1 MDLRI
6 DLAVL
11 GALVVG
17 IITLMS
23 YGDGRLWGRMRSW
36 LGRRETGVRE
46 VIVPREPAADP
57 TTALEVR
64 RVLTPAPD
72 TAPPDADTAGDA
84 DESGADQPFD
94 SIDFIVFL
102 PGDRPVIRDAA
113 LGVYKQNEY
122 VIDKPHKLYGRRLH
136 GDRWSE
142 LARDPVMMEYGLLA
156 VAMQLADRV
165 GPAAESDLNSFSQ
178 VALKLAD
185 SLDRSTRFN
194 MTFERAM
201 ETAVTLDRFCSDH
214 DVIASINISAETVTA
229 FRGPA
234 IERAAQEAGLQ
245 FGMRNIFHH
254 PGARRGAI
262 LYSLA
267 NLYKPGSFDPLRWDT
282 LQTQGLTLFMSV
294 PGVPDP
300 EATFAD
306 MARVARLLARRLGGK
321 LLDQDRRPLSEAGIT
336 AISQQIATIAARM
349 REHGIAPGG
358 PQATRLFPP

>member
-11 GALVVG
+11 GALVIG

-23 YGDGRLWGRMRSW
+23 YEKGNLWRRVQSW
-36 LGRRETGVRE
+36 LGRRDVGARE
-46 VIVPREPAADP
+46 VILAHEPAVDP
-57 TTALEVR
+57 TMALEER
-64 RVLTPAPD
+64 KVLTPTPE
-72 TAPPDADTAGDA
+72 TAATGGGAMDEG

-94 SIDFIVFL
+94 SIDFIIFL
-102 PGDRPVIRDAA
+102 VGDGPVVRDAA

-122 VIDKPHKLYGRRLH
+122 TIDKPHKLYGRRLQ
-136 GDRWSE
+136 GKRWSE
-142 LARDPVMMEYGLLA
+142 LARDPAATEYGLLA
-156 VAMQLADRV
+156 VALQLADRAGPV
-165 GPAAESDLNSFSQ
+165 GESDLNNFSQ

-185 SLDRSTRFN
+185 VLDRPTRLN
-194 MTFERAM
+194 MTFERALA
-201 ETAVTLDRFCSDH
+201 TAVTLDKFCSDH

-234 IERAAQEAGLQ
+234 IERAAQEAGLR
-245 FGMRNIFHH
+245 FGARDIFHR
-254 PGARRGAI
+254 PGERKGSI

-294 PGVPDP
+294 PSVPNP
-300 EATFAD
+300 EAAFAD
-306 MARVARLLARRLGGK
+306 MARVARVIARRLGGK

-336 AISQQIATIAARM
+336 AISRQIAKLSARM
-349 REHGIAPGG
+349 QEHGIAPGG